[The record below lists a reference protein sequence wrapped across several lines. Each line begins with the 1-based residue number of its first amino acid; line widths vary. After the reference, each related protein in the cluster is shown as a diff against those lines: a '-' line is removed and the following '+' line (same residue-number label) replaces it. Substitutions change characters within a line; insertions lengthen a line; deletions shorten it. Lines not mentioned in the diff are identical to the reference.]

1 MEIVVKLTRKGEY
14 GILGVTYIAQQEKDI
29 VYTREIAESW
39 ELPESFLAKIFQ
51 RLSKNGILN
60 SYRGVAGGFSLAK
73 SPEKITIKEILDI
86 LQGITTIG
94 WCEIDNAKCNRFEN
108 CALSKV
114 LDKVRDDMKDIFE
127 NTTIA
132 DSSKEKII
140 KMKR

>member
-1 MEIVVKLTRKGEY
+1 MKLKRKGEY

-60 SYRGVAGGFSLAK
+60 SYKGVRGGFSLAK
-73 SPEKITIKEILDI
+73 SPEEITLKEILDI
-86 LQGITTIG
+86 VQGPTTIG
-94 WCEIDNAKCNRFEN
+94 WCEVDNEKCNRFKN
-108 CALSKV
+108 CSLSKV
-114 LDKVRDDMKDIFE
+114 LDKVRDNMKNIFE

-132 DSSKEKII
+132 DISKEK
-140 KMKR
+140 MRR